1 MATSR
6 ARTASYARKTSPMPP
21 AAMRSTTW
29 YLPSRVVRLNA
40 SERLPGRSG
49 TVLLDVADPPVA
61 GCCVGGRDP
70 IVGGGLAG
78 MAEASSGETFQDAF
92 ARIERAVLAGDTD
105 LSRLG
110 FWRLVREVKADP
122 VLSSHWAD
130 QVGRIDRAAF
140 EARVRLRFP
149 VALGNAALA
158 LGTLAGA
165 GAVVLAL
172 RTASAVVAGVALVAA
187 GAIWS
192 VCLHDLAHWAAG
204 RVAGIRFTHYFLG
217 GPFPPR
223 PGLKIDYASYLR
235 AFPVER
241 AWMHAAGALA
251 TKVAPFAALGFWWAS
266 DAPAWSAW
274 VLTALGLGQI
284 ATDIRFSTKSSDWKK
299 VRRERRVARAHRSR
313 RI

>member
-1 MATSR
+1 
-6 ARTASYARKTSPMPP
+6 
-21 AAMRSTTW
+21 
-29 YLPSRVVRLNA
+29 
-40 SERLPGRSG
+40 
-49 TVLLDVADPPVA
+49 
-61 GCCVGGRDP
+61 
-70 IVGGGLAG
+70 

-92 ARIERAVLAGDTD
+92 ARIERAVATGQAD

-110 FWRLVREVKADP
+110 FWRLVRQVKADP
-122 VLSSHWAD
+122 VLSDHWAE

-140 EARVRLRFP
+140 EGRVRVRFP
-149 VALGNAALA
+149 VALGNAVLA
-158 LGTLAGA
+158 LGTLVGA
-165 GAVVLAL
+165 GAVVVAL
-172 RTASAVVAGVALVAA
+172 RTASAALAGVALIAA

-204 RVAGIRFTHYFLG
+204 RMVGIRFTHYFVG

-235 AFPVER
+235 APPVER
-241 AWMHAAGALA
+241 ALMHASGALA

-274 VLTALGLGQI
+274 VLVALGLVQI
-284 ATDIRFSTKSSDWKK
+284 ATDILFSTRSSDWKK
-299 VRRERRVARAHRSR
+299 VRRERGVARVHRSR

>member
-1 MATSR
+1 
-6 ARTASYARKTSPMPP
+6 
-21 AAMRSTTW
+21 
-29 YLPSRVVRLNA
+29 
-40 SERLPGRSG
+40 
-49 TVLLDVADPPVA
+49 
-61 GCCVGGRDP
+61 
-70 IVGGGLAG
+70 
-78 MAEASSGETFQDAF
+78 
-92 ARIERAVLAGDTD
+92 
-105 LSRLG
+105 
-110 FWRLVREVKADP
+110 
-122 VLSSHWAD
+122 
-130 QVGRIDRAAF
+130 RIDRAAF

-187 GAIWS
+187 G
-192 VCLHDLAHWAAG
+192 AHWAAG

-274 VLTALGLGQI
+274 G
-284 ATDIRFSTKSSDWKK
+284 
-299 VRRERRVARAHRSR
+299 
-313 RI
+313 